1 MKKIWL
7 SVALASSSLLLT
19 ACNDDHDDS
28 SVVVIDDGIPKYNFS
43 APIVK
48 TESYLDQGTNANNVL
63 DAVSASK
70 TLMTYKMLG
79 VNGQETQA
87 TALVFTPQTVKPA
100 GGWPLVVWAHGT
112 TGVADACAPSRQGL
126 KGNEYF
132 IAKLLAAGYAVVAP
146 DYEGLGEP
154 SAKESHPFLNLK
166 SAAYSITDAVV
177 AASKLL
183 DNTAETRWSVVGHS
197 QGGHAA
203 LGAAQYASRAQL
215 NYKGA
220 IAIAPASNLALVL
233 GGGEQKAAQEQD
245 VKKKVQTL
253 APLDTFTALI
263 AAGLRNTAPTLQYSE
278 IFVPPTDQL
287 AAQAES
293 ICYETLGG
301 SVAQSMLT
309 HVKTY
314 ETLDGYPRTQP
325 NFMTTIPEVKDFL
338 THGSQP
344 LKVKISTPIFIYQG
358 TADPTVPKQ
367 VTDYLVQSAQG
378 VGTKIHYVTDQD
390 LPVEQKWDH
399 GSVYVNNMDE
409 IVKDVQSLMPIQ

>member
-154 SAKESHPFLNLK
+154 SGKESHPFLNLK

-263 AAGLRNTAPTLQYSE
+263 AAGLKNTAPTLQYSE
-278 IFVPPTDQL
+278 IFVPPTDLL

-293 ICYETLGG
+293 LCYETLGG
-301 SVAQSMLT
+301 SIAQPMLE
-309 HVKTY
+309 HVTSVGK
-314 ETLDGYPRTQP
+314 LDGYPRTQP

-338 THGSQP
+338 TNSSQP

-367 VTDYLVQSAQG
+367 VTDYLVQAAQG

>member
-154 SAKESHPFLNLK
+154 SGKESHPFLNLK

-183 DNTAETRWSVVGHS
+183 GNTAETRWSVVGHS

-233 GGGEQKAAQEQD
+233 AGGEQKAAQEPD
-245 VKKKVQTL
+245 VIKKVQTL

-263 AAGLRNTAPTLQYSE
+263 AAGLKNTAPTLQYSE
-278 IFVPPTDQL
+278 IFVPPTDLL

-293 ICYETLGG
+293 LCYETL
-301 SVAQSMLT
+301 
-309 HVKTY
+309 
-314 ETLDGYPRTQP
+314 R
-325 NFMTTIPEVKDFL
+325 
-338 THGSQP
+338 
-344 LKVKISTPIFIYQG
+344 
-358 TADPTVPKQ
+358 PTGP
-367 VTDYLVQSAQG
+367 AEPPP
-378 VGTKIHYVTDQD
+378 
-390 LPVEQKWDH
+390 LPV
-399 GSVYVNNMDE
+399 
-409 IVKDVQSLMPIQ
+409 VQAE

>member
-154 SAKESHPFLNLK
+154 SAKELHPFLNLK

-245 VKKKVQTL
+245 VIKKVQTL

-263 AAGLRNTAPTLQYSE
+263 AAGLKNTAPTLQYSE
-278 IFVPPTDQL
+278 IFVPPTDLL

-293 ICYETLGG
+293 LCYETLGE
-301 SVAQSMLT
+301 SIAQSMLE
-309 HVKTY
+309 HVTSVGK
-314 ETLDGYPRTQP
+314 LDGYPRTQP

-338 THGSQP
+338 TNSSQP

-367 VTDYLVQSAQG
+367 VTDYLVQAAQG

>member
-7 SVALASSSLLLT
+7 SVALASSSLFLT
-19 ACNDDHDDS
+19 ACNDDHDDT
-28 SVVVIDDGIPKYNFS
+28 SVVVIEDGIPKYNFS
-43 APIVK
+43 APVVK
-48 TESYLDQGTNANNVL
+48 TEPYLDQGANANNVL
-63 DAVSASK
+63 DTVSASK

-112 TGVADACAPSRQGL
+112 TDVADACAPSRQGL

-154 SAKESHPFLNLK
+154 SGKESHPFLNLK

-183 DNTAETRWSVVGHS
+183 GNTAETRWSVVGHS

-233 GGGEQKAAQEQD
+233 GGGEQKAAQEPD
-245 VKKKVQTL
+245 VIKKVQTL

-263 AAGLRNTAPTLQYSE
+263 AAGLKNTAPTLQYSE

-309 HVKTY
+309 HVKTS

-378 VGTKIHYVTDQD
+378 MGTKIHYVTDQD

-399 GSVYVNNMDE
+399 GSVYVDNMDE

>member
-1 MKKIWL
+1 MNKIWL
-7 SVALASSSLLLT
+7 SVALASSSLFLT
-19 ACNDDHDDS
+19 ACNDDHDDT

-154 SAKESHPFLNLK
+154 SAKELHPFLNLK

-263 AAGLRNTAPTLQYSE
+263 AAGLKNTAPTLQYSE
-278 IFVPPTDQL
+278 IFVPPTDLL

-293 ICYETLGG
+293 LCYETLGG
-301 SVAQSMLT
+301 SIAQPMLE
-309 HVKTY
+309 HVTSVGK
-314 ETLDGYPRTQP
+314 LDGYPRTQP

-338 THGSQP
+338 TNSSQP
-344 LKVKISTPIFIYQG
+344 LKVTISTPIFIYQG

-367 VTDYLVQSAQG
+367 VTDYLVQAAQG

-409 IVKDVQSLMPIQ
+409 IVKDVQALMPIQ